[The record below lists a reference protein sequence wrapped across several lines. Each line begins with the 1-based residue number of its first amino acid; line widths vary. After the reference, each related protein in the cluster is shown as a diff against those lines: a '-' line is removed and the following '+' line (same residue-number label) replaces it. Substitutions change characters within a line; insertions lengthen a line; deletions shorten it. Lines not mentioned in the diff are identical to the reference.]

1 MAHAASQLKKNRGE
15 VDVNAL
21 EDEKEKRR
29 KSRRTSSREQK
40 RKVTAEGRLAA
51 GGFICPAVLAS
62 LEHDSVCVC
71 VCVRLYILTS
81 LKKRI
86 LLLHMSEPQRSL
98 ETCLDFF
105 PSCRLKT

>member
-71 VCVRLYILTS
+71 VCTCVS
-81 LKKRI
+81 LHPN
-86 LLLHMSEPQRSL
+86 LFEEQNSS
-98 ETCLDFF
+98 FAYV
-105 PSCRLKT
+105 